1 MYYVH
6 YLVHMSQIN
15 SAKKDVSKLKKPANI
30 IYLTLGEQTMHK
42 LKRLYQ
48 RKPYVLWDVTT

>member
-15 SAKKDVSKLKKPANI
+15 SAKKYVSKLKKNI
-30 IYLTLGEQTMHK
+30 IYLTLGEQTMQK
-42 LKRLYQ
+42 VKRLYQ